1 MRIRVT
7 KSDIK
12 KGIPGNVCA
21 CPIAQAIS
29 RVLQGTPRI
38 SPGIEGRTDPSKL
51 YVNNISISLKLSRA
65 ARRAIR
71 KFDKTGKMKPFTF
84 ELHIGD

>member
-29 RVLQGTPRI
+29 RVLQGIPEI
-38 SPGIEGRTDPSKL
+38 DPGVEGKADPSIL
-51 YVNNISISLKLSRA
+51 YIDNISISLKLSRA

>member
-1 MRIRVT
+1 VFF
-7 KSDIK
+7 KA
-12 KGIPGNVCA
+12 P
-21 CPIAQAIS
+21 
-29 RVLQGTPRI
+29 PRI
-38 SPGIEGRTDPSKL
+38 SPGVEGRTDPSKL
-51 YVNNISISLKLSRA
+51 YVNGILISLKLSRA